1 MVEIGGGAMAPS
13 GVIYDLEK
21 KHRVT
26 MIMIQTAT
34 KTNKITNKLN
44 KKNTTNP
51 ESRGPKK
58 LQHVSAASR
67 NLLRIYDVI

>member
-44 KKNTTNP
+44 KQKEHNQP
-51 ESRGPKK
+51 RIQRAKK
-58 LQHVSAASR
+58 TSAR
-67 NLLRIYDVI
+67 QRC

>member
-58 LQHVSAASR
+58 TSAR
-67 NLLRIYDVI
+67 QRC